1 MWAIHS
7 ETEQGPQTKVEGS
20 GDSGKET
27 EVAKY
32 RVVVLGADQND
43 PLEHERAELK
53 DIDCEI
59 VAEQPQSEGE
69 AMEAVREAD
78 AIFMRGRWGTE
89 QVIKATRHCQILA
102 VYAHGFDWVDTDACN
117 EEGIILTNGMGMCSE
132 EVSNQAVAFVL
143 ALNRRLVQ
151 ANDMVKGGEWDRFAL
166 GSIAALDEQTLG
178 IAGFGTIGR
187 AVARKMS
194 GWRMETLVY
203 DPHLPAWI
211 FNEHGVEQAQ
221 SLNELCSRSD
231 YVVVVVPLSKETHHM
246 FSEEQF
252 RAMKESAYFIN
263 VCRGPVQDEKA
274 LIEALQKGW
283 IQGAALDV
291 FEQEPTDPNNPLLKM
306 DNVIV
311 APHSAG
317 TSVRSGWLS
326 RKRAAQQV
334 AAALRGEWPMGVRN
348 PQVASSI
355 PARPTA
361 RSSQ

>member
-1 MWAIHS
+1 M
-7 ETEQGPQTKVEGS
+7 
-20 GDSGKET
+20 
-27 EVAKY
+27 AKY
-32 RVVVLGADQND
+32 RAVVLGADQND
-43 PLEHERAELK
+43 PLEYERAELK
-53 DIDCEI
+53 DIDCEV

-78 AIFMRGRWGTE
+78 AILLRGRWGTE

-102 VYAHGFDWVDTDACN
+102 VYAHGFDWVDADACN
-117 EEGIILTNGMGMCSE
+117 EKGIILTNGMGMCSE

-151 ANDMVKGGEWDRFAL
+151 ANDMVKAGQWDRFAL

-203 DPHLPAWI
+203 DPYLPAWV

-246 FSEEQF
+246 FGEEQF

-283 IQGAALDV
+283 IQGAGLDV
-291 FEQEPTDPNNPLLKM
+291 FEEEPVDPNNPLLKM

-355 PARPTA
+355 PARPPA